1 MNPLPLIPTPL
12 AQGWR
17 EFRFRIVP
25 ILVFLGALLLLS
37 TMWRQYVLPPTLVGQ
52 VESMTAYVSSP
63 KAGTLAQLNLARLQ
77 RVKAGDPVAQVITTD
92 PKVLTSSLAVIQ
104 AEIQLLRVNLQP
116 VIDQQRY
123 AINYD
128 RIRLDW
134 LSQRVDLATGRVK
147 LQLAEN
153 DLRRASELFK
163 DKIVS
168 EKVFDQM
175 KTARD
180 TLQAEVEERTK
191 LVAELEQNLQSLR
204 LREDSAEPA
213 RKPPSPHDVL
223 QASIAVQEEKLR
235 LTEAESSPLTL
246 RAPTDGIVSVIN
258 HRSGEAI
265 SIGEPVVTLSAL
277 SAGWIVGYLRQPI
290 VVEPVVGM
298 SVEVRARSLKR
309 QIGRGRISQVGTQME
324 PIDPALLPP
333 SNFRTPV
340 LGLPVLVSLPP
351 ELKLLPGEVV
361 DLTIR

>member
-1 MNPLPLIPTPL
+1 MNPLPVIPTPP
-12 AQGWR
+12 AQRWR
-17 EFRFRIVP
+17 EFRFRAFP
-25 ILVFLGALLLLS
+25 ILAFFGVLLVLT
-37 TMWRQYVLPPTLVGQ
+37 TMWRQYVTPPTMVGQ
-52 VESMTAYVSSP
+52 VEPITAYVTSP
-63 KAGTLAQLNLARLQ
+63 KPGTLAQLNLARMQ
-77 RVKAGDPVAQVITTD
+77 RVKSGDPVAQVIITD

-128 RIRLDW
+128 RLRLDW
-134 LSQRVDLATGRVK
+134 LSQRVDLATARVK

-180 TLQAEVEERTK
+180 KFQAEVEERTK
-191 LVAELEQNLQSLR
+191 LVAELEQNLQSAKLH
-204 LREDSAEPA
+204 EDTAGSAS
-213 RKPPSPHDVL
+213 KPPSPQDVL

-235 LTEAESSPLTL
+235 LTEAELSPLTL
-246 RAPTDGIVSVIN
+246 RAPMDGVVSVIN

-265 SIGEPVVTLSAL
+265 AVGEPVVTLSAL
-277 SAGWIVGYLRQPI
+277 SAVRIVGYLRQPI
-290 VVEPVVGM
+290 VVEPAVGM

-309 QIGRGRISQVGTQME
+309 AIGRGKIEQVGTQLE

-333 SNFRTPV
+333 SSFRTPV
-340 LGLPVLVSLPP
+340 LGLPVVVSLPP
-351 ELKLLPGEVV
+351 ELKLLPGELV
-361 DLTIR
+361 DLAIR

>member
-1 MNPLPLIPTPL
+1 MNPLPLIPTPP
-12 AQGWR
+12 AQRWR

-25 ILVFLGALLLLS
+25 ILVFLGALLVL
-37 TMWRQYVLPPTLVGQ
+37 TMMWRQYVAPPTLVGQ

-63 KAGTLAQLNLARLQ
+63 KAGTLAQLNLTRMQ

-168 EKVFDQM
+168 EKVFDQT

-213 RKPPSPHDVL
+213 QKPSSPQEVL

-265 SIGEPVVTLSAL
+265 AIGEPVVTLSAL
-277 SAGWIVGYLRQPI
+277 SAGWIVGYIRQPI

-309 QIGRGRISQVGTQME
+309 AIGRGRILQVGTQME
-324 PIDPALLPP
+324 AIDPALLPP

-351 ELKLLPGEVV
+351 GLKLLPGEVV
-361 DLTIR
+361 DLAIR